1 MKFLIYGHA
10 GWIGKQFISLINKE
24 YEVSLG
30 EARVDDEKKLE
41 LEILK
46 ISPDRIISLTGRTHG
61 EGIQTIDYLEKP
73 GKLVD
78 NVRDNLYGPLTI
90 AIICKKLNIHFTYLG
105 TGCIFSDEG
114 DITNFNEDDK
124 PNFFGSSYSIVKGF
138 TDRLMKQFESNV
150 LNVRIRMPIT
160 ASHNPRNFITKITSY
175 EKICSI
181 ANSMTVLPDLLPIMI
196 DMSKRK
202 VTGTINLTN
211 PGVITHNEILEMYK
225 EIVDP
230 IFTWRNFTIE
240 EQDKILASKRSNN
253 ALDTS
258 KLEALYPH
266 VLPIKESV
274 RKALEKMRDA
284 KIAFKPQSILITG
297 GCGFIGSNALSYLA
311 TKYQSST
318 FVNLDKLDY
327 CSSEN
332 NVSIKDQSNYTF
344 YKGNIND
351 RDLLTTILNKHKID
365 TIIHFAAQTHV
376 DNSFGN
382 SVTFTE
388 DNVLGTHNL
397 LESCRAYGQ
406 IKRFI
411 HISTDEVYGEVS
423 DDNLGCDEES
433 SLLNPTNPYA
443 ATKAS
448 AEFIV
453 RSYNHSFKFPVI
465 ITRGNNVYGPHQYP
479 EKLIPCFI
487 LQLLN
492 NEKCTIHG
500 EGTAKRNFVHVDDT
514 ARAIESILLHGTTNE
529 IYNIGT
535 RNEYSVREI
544 ATMLIRKLKPNDK
557 IEDWITFTKDRA
569 FNDRRYYVKAE
580 KLQQIGWTEQV
591 KFEQGLSETI
601 EWYTNNRNFFKIRD
615 RLGSL

>member
-1 MKFLIYGHA
+1 MKFLIYGHQ
-10 GWIGKQFISLINKE
+10 GWIGKQVISLIKHH
-24 YEVSLG
+24 YEVALG
-30 EARVDDEKKLE
+30 ESRVDDEKNVE

-46 ISPDRIISLTGRTHG
+46 YMPDRIITLTGRTHG
-61 EGIQTIDYLEKP
+61 EGVPTIDYLEKP

-78 NVRDNLYGPLTI
+78 NLRDNLYGPLVL
-90 AIICKKLNIHFTYLG
+90 AVLCKKFNIHLTYLG
-105 TGCIFSDEG
+105 TGCIFSDQG
-114 DITNFNEDDK
+114 DETNFNEENK

-138 TDRLMKQFESNV
+138 TDRLMHQFESNV

-160 ASHNPRNFITKITSY
+160 DNHNARNFITKITNY

-181 ANSMTVLPDLLPIMI
+181 ANSMTVLPDLLPIMV
-196 DMSKRK
+196 DMAKRK
-202 VTGTINLTN
+202 ITGTINLTN

-225 EIVDP
+225 ELVDSS
-230 IFTWRNFTIE
+230 FTWKNFSIE

-258 KLEALYPH
+258 KLVSLYPA
-266 VLPIKESV
+266 VLPIKEAV
-274 RKALEKMRDA
+274 RRCLRRMRDT
-284 KIAFKPQSILITG
+284 IKPFEPKVVLITG
-297 GCGFIGSNALSYLA
+297 GCGFIGSNVLNYLGN
-311 TKYQSST
+311 KYKNID
-318 FVNLDKLDY
+318 FINLDKLDY

-332 NVSIKDQSNYTF
+332 NVIIEDKKNYTF

-351 RDLLTTILNKHKID
+351 TILTSEILQKHSVD

-382 SVTFTE
+382 SVQFTE

-397 LESCRAYGQ
+397 LESSRAYGK

-411 HISTDEVYGEVS
+411 HISTDEVYGEVN
-423 DDNLGCDEES
+423 DDHLGCDEES

-448 AEFIV
+448 AEFVV
-453 RSYNHSFKFPVI
+453 RSYSHSFKLPVI

-479 EKLIPCFI
+479 EKVIPRFI

-492 NEKCTIHG
+492 NEKCTIQG
-500 EGTAKRNFVHVDDT
+500 EGTAKRNFIHVSDT
-514 ARAIESILLHGTTNE
+514 ARAVESILLRGTTGE

-535 RNEYSVREI
+535 NNEYTVKEI
-544 ATMLIRKLKPNDK
+544 AKILISKLKPNDK
-557 IEDWITFTKDRA
+557 MEDWITFTKDRN
-569 FNDRRYYVKAE
+569 FNDRRYTVKAQ
-580 KLQQIGWTEQV
+580 KLLQLNWTEEV
-591 KFEQGLSETI
+591 NFDDGINATI
-601 EWYTNNRNFFKIRD
+601 EWYRKNKHTFK
-615 RLGSL
+615 SH